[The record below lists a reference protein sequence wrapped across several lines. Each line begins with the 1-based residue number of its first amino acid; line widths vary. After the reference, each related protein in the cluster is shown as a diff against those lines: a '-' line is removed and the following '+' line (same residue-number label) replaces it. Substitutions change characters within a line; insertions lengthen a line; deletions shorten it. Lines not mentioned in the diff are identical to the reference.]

1 MSTLKVSNIQDI
13 SNNAAMSISSG
24 VVTFANAAVNAGVGG
39 KVLQVIYASTTA
51 EVSSSS
57 ATHIDTGLT
66 AAITPSASSSKIL
79 IIYSIQQFMTNAAG
93 FGHLK
98 IVRGSTDLVTHGFGN
113 YAGGSTAMSVSSF
126 QHQDSPS
133 TTSATTYKIQFN
145 KQGGGGS
152 VISQYD
158 DTNGEGVSTMILM
171 EIAG

>member
-13 SNNAAMSISSG
+13 SNNAAMSISGG
-24 VVTFANAAVNAGVGG
+24 VVTFPNTPVNAGGG

-113 YAGGSTAMSVSSF
+113 YAGSSTSMGVSSF
-126 QHQDSPS
+126 QYQDSPS